1 MVLSKYAVYIVRDKI
16 NMKNSVIVSP
26 SSHFVVITTIIVYAL
41 LAPIFF
47 EMDNAYGAGTN
58 FVVDNDKTTMTY
70 SQQQQVEE
78 VYTKCK
84 SPCSSSAEMCI
95 AMCA

>member
-1 MVLSKYAVYIVRDKI
+1 
-16 NMKNSVIVSP
+16 
-26 SSHFVVITTIIVYAL
+26 
-41 LAPIFF
+41 
-47 EMDNAYGAGTN
+47 MDYAYGAGTN

-70 SQQQQVEE
+70 SQQQQQVEE
-78 VYTKCK
+78 VDIKCE